1 MAKITEFEETW
12 IGKGMQFR
20 NTFNTDTGQII
31 SNAGASRLHQS
42 IFLILST
49 AIGERFLVPDFGSN
63 LHKRIFEQNDYILRD
78 LIQLDVKQALAKWE
92 PRIEVIS
99 VEVQSESEGNTLPVN
114 ISYRIKSTNMIDNY
128 VYPFKKNAQKLGG
141 EIDYE

>member
-31 SNAGASRLHQS
+31 SNASASRLHQS

-63 LHKRIFEQNDYILRD
+63 LHKRVFEQNDYILRD

-128 VYPFKKNAQKLGG
+128 VYPFKKNAQKLGD